1 MLASE
6 YLASLGIR
14 GIRYADQGSRGE
26 AKAVF
31 DAGSWNVERNGE
43 VKVRSG
49 GVIYYGWPKLPKGL
63 VAGDKVRIKV
73 QFSIMLDSWVIKSIS
88 KVRTKTNN
96 EGL

>member
-1 MLASE
+1 MINPNKE
-6 YLASLGIR
+6 YSIKHP
-14 GIRYADQGSRGE
+14 
-26 AKAVF
+26 AKLELI
-31 DAGSWNVERNGE
+31 ERNGE